1 MARLRQRDE
10 EVGIGCVFWCPVSAV
25 QPTEKRSVPIGPPSE
40 RGQGDF
46 EYAPAGPFRQVDC
59 LGRPAVC
66 ERPRG
71 GARDVVVT
79 EVLGNQRRRNPSVL
93 RCYAAL
99 WWAWAVHCPGVS
111 RAGRVRRRRWCE
123 TGCRSRGSLR
133 SITLRVGEVV
143 DLPAPPDG
151 INDATPCRSG

>member
-25 QPTEKRSVPIGPPSE
+25 QPTEKRSVPIGPPSD

-46 EYAPAGPFRQVDC
+46 EYAPAGPFRQVDY
-59 LGRPAVC
+59 LGRPAIC

-93 RCYAAL
+93 S
-99 WWAWAVHCPGVS
+99 W
-111 RAGRVRRRRWCE
+111 
-123 TGCRSRGSLR
+123 
-133 SITLRVGEVV
+133 TLHISSRVGKRVYQSVV
-143 DLPAPPDG
+143 QGSRDFPYIRFCVG
-151 INDATPCRSG
+151 Q